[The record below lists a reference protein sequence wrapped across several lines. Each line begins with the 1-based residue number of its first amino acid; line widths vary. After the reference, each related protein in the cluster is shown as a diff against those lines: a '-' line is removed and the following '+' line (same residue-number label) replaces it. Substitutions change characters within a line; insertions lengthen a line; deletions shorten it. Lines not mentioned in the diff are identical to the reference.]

1 MGELECRSLGLIKS
15 KSQVDLMLNEVSV
28 EQAGSTSG
36 RLLKSVANEDW
47 DSIFVHETIARP
59 AFEPWP

>member
-36 RLLKSVANEDW
+36 RLLKSVANED
-47 DSIFVHETIARP
+47 
-59 AFEPWP
+59 